1 MNHSSNGAMP
11 AFGSVVVSAFGDDAT
26 ASTAIR
32 WLRLRLGLRSDL
44 TGVKA
49 AHDEARLI
57 IEQPRALIVPHFRRC
72 R

>member
-11 AFGSVVVSAFGDDAT
+11 AFGSVLVSAFGDDAT

-32 WLRLRLGLRSDL
+32 WLRLGLRSDL

-57 IEQPRALIVPHFRRC
+57 IEQPRALLVPHFRRC